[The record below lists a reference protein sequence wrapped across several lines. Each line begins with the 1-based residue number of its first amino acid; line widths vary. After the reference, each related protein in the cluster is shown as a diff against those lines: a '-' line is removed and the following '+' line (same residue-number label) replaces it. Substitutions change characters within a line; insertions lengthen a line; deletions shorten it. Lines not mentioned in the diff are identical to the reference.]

1 MGESGRRATH
11 VLAWIRGDHVVDAR
25 ERRVRFVLLFLLVAV
40 LVHLLTGDNPWHDGI
55 AKRVRNGDP
64 VRPIDYSTTYG
75 WWMAVVNAAVLGC
88 LFATRRRWLGAASS
102 EMPPGRARTNPR
114 WFAPVVAGAVLATG
128 LLAAP
133 RLDDSLWGDEEWTV
147 YRAIDGRYVKS
158 ADGEIDF
165 EVVKWRDTFFDYR
178 KPSNH
183 VGYSVMSRLSLGA
196 WRLIE
201 RPSTRMVSEVAIR
214 LPAFL
219 AGLAAVV
226 AIAML
231 MRELGAPRA
240 GVVAAWALAIHPWHL
255 RYASEAR
262 GYSLVVL
269 GVPLSL
275 WLLLR
280 AVERGTWS
288 RWAAYGATQFVM
300 LWALPLAAVPVLV
313 MNVAAIGLLWRS
325 AAGGAEACIQWTRWV
340 VACGVGALVWLQLM
354 LGNMVLFSNFVE
366 REMMEM
372 GERWFVSLAA
382 HLVAGVSWAPDRP
395 DYHELIEVAVQW
407 PLIFWTFVA
416 ASAGMLLLG
425 AVRLLAGGMR
435 NAVMALML
443 LLPGPLMILLAMR
456 GGDFLNSWYLLFA
469 LPLLISLI
477 ALGLDRVAAPLPEG
491 RTRDV
496 GTAVVMLAWLG
507 LLAFVSQPARQALL
521 ATSLEPVRESVLLTR
536 PTLDPFDPANDA
548 VLTASFERLPD
559 YYDPR
564 VEVVKH
570 PRELRA
576 LMRRADAEGKDL
588 FVNYGR
594 PKLARKRHR
603 ELVKMV
609 GRQEWF
615 EPVATL
621 PGFEPRGV
629 RIVLHYRPGS
639 DQ

>member
-1 MGESGRRATH
+1 MGESGRRATRA
-11 VLAWIRGDHVVDAR
+11 LAWIRGDHIVDSR
-25 ERRVRFVLLFLLVAV
+25 ERRVRAVLLLLLVAV
-40 LVHLLTGDNPWHDGI
+40 IVHLVTGDNPWNDGI

-64 VRPIDYSTTYG
+64 IRPIDYSITYG
-75 WWMAVVNAAVLGC
+75 WWMAAVNAAVLGC
-88 LFATRRRWLGAASS
+88 LLATHRRWLGATVSLA
-102 EMPPGRARTNPR
+102 PARRGRTTPR
-114 WFAPVVAGAVLATG
+114 WFAPVVAGAVLATAF
-128 LLAAP
+128 LAAP

-158 ADGEIDF
+158 AEGEIEF
-165 EVVKWRDTFFDYR
+165 ERVKWRDTFFDYR

-183 VGYSVMSRLSLGA
+183 VGFSVLSRLSLGA
-196 WRLIE
+196 WRLID
-201 RPSTRMVSEVAIR
+201 RPSTRMVSEPAVR

-226 AIAML
+226 ALAL
-231 MRELGAPRA
+231 LVREIGTPRA
-240 GVVAAWALAIHPWHL
+240 GALAAWALAIHPWHL

-262 GYSLVVL
+262 GYSLMVL
-269 GVPLSL
+269 GVPLGL

-280 AVERGTWS
+280 AVERGTWG
-288 RWAAYGATQFVM
+288 RWAAYGVTQFMM

-313 MNVAAIGLLWRS
+313 MNVAAMALLWRTT
-325 AAGGAEACIQWTRWV
+325 ADRAEAPTQWTRWFV
-340 VACGVGALVWLQLM
+340 VCGFGALVWLQLM

-372 GERWFVSLAA
+372 GGRWFVSLGA
-382 HLVAGVSWAPDRP
+382 HLVAGVSWAPERP
-395 DYHELIEVAVQW
+395 EYHELIEVALQW
-407 PLIFWTFVA
+407 PLVFWTFVA
-416 ASAGMLLLG
+416 ASAAMMLLG
-425 AVRLLAGGMR
+425 AVHLLLGGMR
-435 NAVMALML
+435 NATTALVL

-456 GGDFLNSWYLLFA
+456 GGDFLNPWYLLFA
-469 LPLLISLI
+469 LPLLIGLI
-477 ALGLDRVAAPLPEG
+477 ALGLDRVATLLPEG
-491 RTRDV
+491 RIRQV
-496 GTAVVMLAWLG
+496 GAAVVMLAWLG
-507 LLAFVSQPARQALL
+507 LLAFVSQPARQALR

-564 VEVVKH
+564 VVAVDR

-594 PKLARKRHR
+594 PKLARRRHR
-603 ELVKMV
+603 QLVKMV
-609 GRQEWF
+609 GRRALF

-639 DQ
+639 NR